1 MNFDHFDQ
9 EEIYLALTTSPDLN
23 TDRKEIGDRVYILNY
38 SSCTRLNGRPLD
50 AEQDEE
56 MTFNSLTHFI
66 VIETRQDTIYDAYYY
81 KYKQDL
87 VIVNPLTSI
96 KYKISSGH
104 VKLN

>member
-1 MNFDHFDQ
+1 MTFDMFDQ
-9 EEIYLALTTSPDLN
+9 EEIYEALTKARDLN

-38 SSCTRLNGRPLD
+38 SSCTHLNGRPLD

-66 VIETRQDTIYDAYYY
+66 VIETRQDRIYDAYYY

-87 VIVNPLTSI
+87 IVVNPITNI
-96 KYKISSGH
+96 KYMMSSGH
-104 VKLN
+104 VKLI